1 MWTVLRGRRFKMKAS
16 KVAQYGL
23 LTALALVLSY
33 LESLVPPLGVPGVKL
48 GLPNLAVVF
57 ALYRLGFKDACA
69 ISLVRVVLVALLF
82 GNGAALAYSIAGAAL
97 SLALMGLLK
106 RTGKFSSVGVSVAG
120 GVAHNAGQILV
131 AMALLETSRLA
142 WYLPVLWISGM
153 IAGVLVGIVSGVLV
167 KRVPERK

>member
-1 MWTVLRGRRFKMKAS
+1 MGMKTS

-33 LESLVPPLGVPGVKL
+33 LESLLPPLGAPGVKL

-57 ALYRLGFKDACA
+57 ALYRLGWKDACV
-69 ISLVRVVLVALLF
+69 ISLVRVALVALLF

-97 SLALMGLLK
+97 SLAVMGLLK
-106 RTGKFSSVGVSVAG
+106 RTGKFSPVGVSVAG

-131 AMALLETSRLA
+131 AMAMLETSRLA
-142 WYLPVLWISGM
+142 WYLPVLWISGTV
-153 IAGVLVGIVSGVLV
+153 AGVLIGIVSGVLV
-167 KRVPERK
+167 KRIPEVK

>member
-1 MWTVLRGRRFKMKAS
+1 MKPS

-33 LESLVPPLGVPGVKL
+33 LESLLPPLGVPGVKL

-57 ALYRLGFKDACA
+57 ALYRLGLRDACA

-82 GNGAALAYSIAGAAL
+82 GNGAALAYSLAGAVL
-97 SLALMGLLK
+97 SLAVMGLLRK
-106 RTGKFSSVGVSVAG
+106 TGKFSSVGVSVAG

-131 AMALLETSRLA
+131 AMALLETARLA
-142 WYLPVLWISGM
+142 WYLPVLWVSGTV
-153 IAGVLVGIVSGVLV
+153 AGVLVGIVSGELV
-167 KRVPERK
+167 KRVPDSK

>member
-1 MWTVLRGRRFKMKAS
+1 MKAS

-33 LESLVPPLGVPGVKL
+33 LESLVPPLWVPGVKL

-82 GNGAALAYSIAGAAL
+82 GNGAALAYSVAGAAL

>member
-1 MWTVLRGRRFKMKAS
+1 MKTS

-33 LESLVPPLGVPGVKL
+33 LESLLPPLGAPGVKL

-57 ALYRLGFKDACA
+57 ALYRLGWKDASA

-82 GNGAALAYSIAGAAL
+82 GNGAALAYSAAGAAL
-97 SLALMGLLK
+97 SLAVMGVLK
-106 RTGKFSSVGVSVAG
+106 RTEKFSPVGVSVAG

-131 AMALLETSRLA
+131 AMAMLETSRLA
-142 WYLPVLWISGM
+142 WYLPALWISGT
-153 IAGVLVGIVSGVLV
+153 IAGVLIGIVAGMLV
-167 KRVPERK
+167 KRVPDQK

>member
-1 MWTVLRGRRFKMKAS
+1 MKAS

-33 LESLVPPLGVPGVKL
+33 LESLVPPLWVPGVKL

-142 WYLPVLWISGM
+142 WYLPVLWI
-153 IAGVLVGIVSGVLV
+153 AGVLVGIVSGVLV